1 VSDLL
6 PELGLVPFFTRQLAD
21 IGLLQD
27 RLGRVTS
34 VQRSRSTVVCASG
47 ERVVELSSTLRD
59 SAAIDRPTVGDWV
72 VLDEALARIELVL
85 ERKSLFRR
93 LGAGG
98 SGEIQPIA
106 ANIDILFIVTSCNE
120 EFKES
125 RLERYLA
132 LCAEA
137 GAMPVIVLTKADLV
151 DDVDSYVRRARS
163 TQAGVPVEIANARD
177 PATLEGVRRWIDK
190 TSTVAL
196 VGSSG
201 VGKSTLLNTLA
212 GDSLAA
218 TGDIREDD
226 KKGRHTTTHRELH
239 VLPSGG
245 LLIDVPGMR
254 ELRVAEINESIG
266 TVFDDIERLATHC
279 KFADCKHDAE
289 PGCAV
294 LRAIEENQLD
304 GRRLSNYRKLL
315 RENAQATQTLA
326 EKRAQ
331 GRDFAK
337 MVKEVTNMKK
347 QKKGET

>member
-1 VSDLL
+1 MSDLL
-6 PELGLVPFFTRQLAD
+6 SKLGLVPFFTRQLTD
-21 IGLLQD
+21 IALLQG

-34 VQRSRSTVVCASG
+34 VQRSRSTVVCESG
-47 ERVVELSSTLRD
+47 ERVVELTSALRQ
-59 SAAIDRPTVGDWV
+59 SAAFDRPTVGDWV
-72 VLDEALARIELVL
+72 LLDESRSRIEQVL

-93 LGAGG
+93 LGAGN

-137 GAMPVIVLTKADLV
+137 GAIPVIVLTKADLV
-151 DDVDSYVRRARS
+151 EDVDSYVRRARS
-163 TQAGVPVEIANARD
+163 TQAGVPVEIANALD
-177 PATLEGVRRWIDK
+177 TSTLDGIRCWIDK

-212 GDSLAA
+212 GLSLTT
-218 TGDIREDD
+218 TGEIREDD

-239 VLPSGG
+239 ILPSGG

-254 ELRVAEINESIG
+254 ELRVAEINQSIG
-266 TVFDDIERLATHC
+266 AVFDDIEQLATHC
-279 KFADCKHDAE
+279 KFADCRHATE

-294 LRAIEENQLD
+294 LRAVEESQLD
-304 GRRLSNYRKLL
+304 ARRLSNYRKLL
-315 RENAQATQTLA
+315 RENALSTETLA

-337 MVKEVTNMKK
+337 LVKEAKTLKHRK
-347 QKKGET
+347 SET